1 LTSAAA
7 QRQEKFDLGVWL
19 ALSRW
24 DALTVA
30 VQNLWGGP
38 DSADKRDWFAG
49 AVSDLFT
56 DETSNTP
63 EAEDV
68 EERLLQI
75 MEDEFEV
82 VVDDGTSAVVAMSI
96 MVIWQETGEGNF
108 QTVDR
113 LYAEYQEKKGRK
125 INTVKVQSASDDE
138 DSVDGESD
146 DEDDVEMGDAPAPAP
161 VREEVAPEVDEHGF
175 TKVVGRKK
183 R

>member
-1 LTSAAA
+1 
-7 QRQEKFDLGVWL
+7 
-19 ALSRW
+19 
-24 DALTVA
+24 
-30 VQNLWGGP
+30 
-38 DSADKRDWFAG
+38 
-49 AVSDLFT
+49 
-56 DETSNTP
+56 
-63 EAEDV
+63 
-68 EERLLQI
+68 

-113 LYAEYQEKKGRK
+113 LHAEYQEKKGRK

-138 DSVDGESD
+138 DSVDEESD
-146 DEDDVEMGDAPAPAP
+146 EEEDVEMGDAPTLAP
-161 VREEVAPEVDEHGF
+161 VREEVAPKVDEHGF